1 MKKSKL
7 TGQLPSYGK
16 DKFMAGA
23 TKGMRAS
30 QQRGKAP
37 NPLKQGKGKLPP
49 D

>member
-1 MKKSKL
+1 MKKPKL

-16 DKFMAGA
+16 DKFMVGA

-30 QQRGKAP
+30 QARGKAP
-37 NPLKQGKGKLPP
+37 NPLKQAKSKLPP